1 MVQASG
7 KTATVILV
15 RADGMGQAN
24 PELQHTLIAKYFQI
38 LLDDGKL
45 PAAICF
51 YTEGVRLTCAGS
63 PVLEQ
68 LRALQEAGVTLIVC
82 STCLNYFQL
91 ADQHRVGIVGSMA
104 DIVEAQWRA
113 DKVIT
118 L

>member
-7 KTATVILV
+7 KSDTVILV
-15 RADGMGQAN
+15 TANGMGSAD
-24 PELQHTLIAKYFQI
+24 PELQHTLIVKYFQI
-38 LLDDGKL
+38 LLDDSKL

-63 PVLEQ
+63 PVLEP
-68 LRALQEAGVTLIVC
+68 LRALQDQGVTLIVC
-82 STCLNYFQL
+82 STCLHYFQL
-91 ADQHRVGIVGSMA
+91 VDQHRVGIVGSMA

-113 DKVIT
+113 SKVIT

>member
-7 KTATVILV
+7 KSNTVILMT
-15 RADGMGQAN
+15 ANGMGQAD
-24 PELQHTLIAKYFQI
+24 PELQHTLNTKYFQI
-38 LLDDGKL
+38 LLDDSRL

-51 YTEGVRLTCAGS
+51 YTEGVRLTCTGS

-68 LRALQEAGVTLIVC
+68 LRALQDRGVTLIVC
-82 STCLNYFQL
+82 STCLHYFQL

-104 DIVEAQWRA
+104 DIIEAQWQA